1 MKKARLLICVGFF
14 FLWMVCFPGRTL
26 AQTELSAQVAALV
39 QAAFPSHRVLLSD
52 QCGRTAAAVV
62 SDGQTQI
69 LCLAEQQNGDWTLT
83 LSSSTA
89 LDQNASLF
97 GLMLDTDESLCWTYR
112 LDDTVT
118 ETYYALRAEDQW
130 RVTGLVIK
138 DGKEESALQY
148 SQGTLQYS
156 THARDQSHRTLS
168 ASTYMPVPASW
179 LEKLLPLDVYAHGS
193 FPEPNRMYTHSWLS
207 EEVTALAAAELFPN
221 ATFLGGC
228 AGEDDLQFFLE
239 MPGGERVIASCWL
252 NRENAW
258 NIVCSSPLPEGAA
271 YGHQNFSTSVA
282 IGDLL
287 VNVGPVD
294 ETTCG
299 VTYVYSM
306 GSDGAGSCMLHFGK
320 NWLTGSVPNGYEN
333 SFGDHPWSDI
343 TAIDWNSLP
352 HTLEEAM
359 AALDSSNW
367 AIVNNPDPAGLL
379 PLQTSP
385 EDEASALGAY
395 YNGTPA
401 RVLSQ
406 KENWAQVDI
415 FGAQGWMRKD
425 CLAFGDAGHEVQAMF
440 PLRLPAKTQ
449 DDHWVYA
456 EPETGRPITK
466 DPRTEELL
474 VLGVAGDAWYHAWF
488 PGDRLTGYVP
498 QSDWEE

>member
-1 MKKARLLICVGFF
+1 
-14 FLWMVCFPGRTL
+14 
-26 AQTELSAQVAALV
+26 
-39 QAAFPSHRVLLSD
+39 
-52 QCGRTAAAVV
+52 
-62 SDGQTQI
+62 
-69 LCLAEQQNGDWTLT
+69 
-83 LSSSTA
+83 
-89 LDQNASLF
+89 
-97 GLMLDTDESLCWTYR
+97 
-112 LDDTVT
+112 
-118 ETYYALRAEDQW
+118 
-130 RVTGLVIK
+130 
-138 DGKEESALQY
+138 
-148 SQGTLQYS
+148 
-156 THARDQSHRTLS
+156 
-168 ASTYMPVPASW
+168 
-179 LEKLLPLDVYAHGS
+179 
-193 FPEPNRMYTHSWLS
+193 
-207 EEVTALAAAELFPN
+207 
-221 ATFLGGC
+221 
-228 AGEDDLQFFLE
+228 
-239 MPGGERVIASCWL
+239 
-252 NRENAW
+252 
-258 NIVCSSPLPEGAA
+258 
-271 YGHQNFSTSVA
+271 
-282 IGDLL
+282 
-287 VNVGPVD
+287 
-294 ETTCG
+294 
-299 VTYVYSM
+299 
-306 GSDGAGSCMLHFGK
+306 
-320 NWLTGSVPNGYEN
+320 
-333 SFGDHPWSDI
+333 
-343 TAIDWNSLP
+343 
-352 HTLEEAM
+352 M